1 MTDGELNL
9 SAWRQ
14 KQKSNFKKTK
24 PKTDMLERT
33 GVSEMSVKSVP
44 RKGERGRESM
54 VGRI

>member
-44 RKGERGRESM
+44 RKGERGRQSM